1 MLKFVALLT
10 NCGAGIVIRI
20 QVKLEPGRGASGHLA
35 AEGHSIT
42 KTDPESDILENLIK
56 TISIHLL

>member
-1 MLKFVALLT
+1 MFRNAKIRRALLT

-35 AEGHSIT
+35 AEGHAARY
-42 KTDPESDILENLIK
+42 
-56 TISIHLL
+56 LLPVRGTGQD